1 MPSQEKTA
9 LVVDM
14 PAIYARSVFLVI
26 LCLFIFCLVTVIPAT
41 PPSFKDTETCRLLAS
56 GDLYICTDA
65 DGNVAYRPAIHP
77 PKK

>member
-14 PAIYARSVFLVI
+14 PAIYARSVFIVI
-26 LCLFIFCLVTVIPAT
+26 LCLFIFCLVISIPVT
-41 PPSFKDTETCRLLAS
+41 PPSFGDTETCRLLAS

-65 DGNVAYRPAIHP
+65 DGNVAYRPALKP
-77 PKK
+77 VKK